1 MNKKILQLSFLAI
14 ALLFGQASWSASS
27 KLYCQGLYETGE
39 LLQIVIDIDIKKGQI
54 RTADK
59 ISPIGLDD
67 FNIIWGSEANGVQFE
82 SILNRWTGEL
92 SATMIQNNEVKPNF
106 LRGLCETIDKRKF

>member
-1 MNKKILQLSFLAI
+1 MNKKILPLSFLAV
-14 ALLFGQASWSASS
+14 ALLFGQASWSAAS

-39 LLQIVIDIDIKKGQI
+39 LLQIVIDIDIKKRQI
-54 RTADK
+54 ITADK
-59 ISPIGLDD
+59 VSPIGLDD
-67 FNIIWGSEANGVQFE
+67 FNVIWASEANGVQFE

-106 LRGLCETIDKRKF
+106 LRGLCETIDKTKF